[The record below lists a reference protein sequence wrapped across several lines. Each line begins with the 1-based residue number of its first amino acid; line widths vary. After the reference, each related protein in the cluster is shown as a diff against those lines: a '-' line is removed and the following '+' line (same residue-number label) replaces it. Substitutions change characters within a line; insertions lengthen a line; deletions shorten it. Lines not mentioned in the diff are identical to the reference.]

1 MTIYDLANY
10 YINPLEEMEIWD
22 IDNEKTLFNGSF
34 VDVKKSKYSD
44 CVIGTFGIEN
54 GKIVINI

>member
-34 VDVKKSKYSD
+34 VDVKK
-44 CVIGTFGIEN
+44 VNIQ
-54 GKIVINI
+54 IVLLELLGLKMER